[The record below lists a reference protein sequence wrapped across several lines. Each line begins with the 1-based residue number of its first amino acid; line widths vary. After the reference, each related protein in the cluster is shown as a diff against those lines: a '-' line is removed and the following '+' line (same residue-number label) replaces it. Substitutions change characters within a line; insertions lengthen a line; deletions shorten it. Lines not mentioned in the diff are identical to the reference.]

1 MDITKGSLDDISRP
15 ASSERPRPGSRVSL
29 REGVRVN
36 QDTPYG
42 LAVLSPDSAGTE
54 TPNYGQKGAPDN
66 EFPVSSEDQAWLD
79 GMDLFHG
86 EEDEGRQ
93 LDQLGRHSSES
104 EGKSGDFY
112 TEESDE
118 ENKTP
123 VLQEAIR
130 KMKKLDK
137 ILAQKISKEKAVK
150 AMGKELQVKMWKELK
165 DLRTKPERADEAENT
180 RLYLALGSTSSYG
193 PSEDGDFVPIFGT
206 QISQDGYDVEEKNLD
221 EGNGVQCKATDCIE
235 FDLEE
240 PVPDRPDCRRSG
252 VVGAKRKK
260 DFVKKNIELV
270 RDAGSQVLMT
280 QAEKQRLAELLQDL
294 EECNTSP
301 EGDEVDPTLWAVHV
315 PAGEG
320 YTPEPAELDQLHYI
334 DSRLSQILPV
344 EGFLSVCS
352 PYFCCSSSKGRGAGR
367 SHGDEQL
374 PGEKVLQDIRE
385 TRGQEVRLKEIEEQ
399 LERLGHEQESTLGS
413 PPLLE
418 EQLRTLLEDCMLSL
432 RSASVCGSV
441 EGNAS
446 PRAASDGPSR
456 RLSTDSF

>member
-1 MDITKGSLDDISRP
+1 MDITKGSLEDISRP

-29 REGVRVN
+29 REGARVN
-36 QDTPYG
+36 QDTPYAF
-42 LAVLSPDSAGTE
+42 AVLSPDSPGTA
-54 TPNYGQKGAPDN
+54 TPVNYGQKGAPDS
-66 EFPVSSEDQAWLD
+66 ELPVSSEDQAWID
-79 GMDLFHG
+79 GRPMDLVRG
-86 EEDEGRQ
+86 EEDEGRR
-93 LDQLGRHSSES
+93 LDQLGSNSSES

-137 ILAQKISKEKAVK
+137 ILTQQISKENAVK
-150 AMGKELQVKMWKELK
+150 AMGKELQVKLWKELK

-180 RLYLALGSTSSYG
+180 RLYLALGSTSPYD

-206 QISQDGYDVEEKNLD
+206 QVSQDGYDVEEKNLD
-221 EGNGVQCKATDCIE
+221 EAGKGGWCKATDCIE
-235 FDLEE
+235 FDLED
-240 PVPDRPDCRRSG
+240 PVPDPPDCRQSG
-252 VVGAKRKK
+252 VVRAKKKK

-301 EGDEVDPTLWAVHV
+301 EGDEGDPALWAVHV

-334 DSRLSQILPV
+334 DSRLLQILPV
-344 EGFLSVCS
+344 EGFVSACS
-352 PYFCCSSSKGRGAGR
+352 PYFCCSSSKGRGGGL
-367 SHGDEQL
+367 SHGGEQL

-399 LERLGHEQESTLGS
+399 LERLGHKQESA
-413 PPLLE
+413 PL
-418 EQLRTLLEDCMLSL
+418 
-432 RSASVCGSV
+432 
-441 EGNAS
+441 
-446 PRAASDGPSR
+446 
-456 RLSTDSF
+456 